1 MFGRFGNCVAFL
13 KPIELNIARWC
24 TSSERASANRSFKHS
39 ALALAALANND
50 AAMRELLKGGA
61 QKESRDKV
69 RSFF

>member
-1 MFGRFGNCVAFL
+1 
-13 KPIELNIARWC
+13 
-24 TSSERASANRSFKHS
+24 
-39 ALALAALANND
+39 LALAALANND